1 MRQVGLLA
9 AAADYALDH
18 HYPLLADDHR
28 RAKELAMALSTH
40 PAYTVDP
47 ESVVSNI
54 VLFDVNDGDV
64 AGHLARFKEK
74 GVAMVQFGPKTIRA
88 VFHFQVG
95 DGDLKKVVEVL

>member
-1 MRQVGLLA
+1 LA

-18 HYPLLADDHR
+18 HFPLMGEDHR
-28 RAKELAMALSTH
+28 RAKELAVALNAY
-40 PAYTVDP
+40 PAYTVDL
-47 ESVVSNI
+47 ESVKTNI

-64 AGHLARFKEK
+64 AGHLARFRER

-95 DGDLKKVVEVL
+95 DEALEKVVGCL